1 MKYEIKINVEKSNL
15 YSGDVVKHPAL
26 FETVNNLVE
35 AMVYD
40 SDYTINDFLNEE
52 IENQIKSLG
61 INECSKIFT
70 DIEFQELV
78 YQATEAYS
86 SLNCEYNALE
96 IFYYS
101 KVCELL
107 QKICKEVI
115 IQFALRTMIE
125 IETDNPLIATIVQA
139 HLSAFCT
146 WLASFIKIDDSM
158 QIDTVRSSFYLYLKS
173 EIEKLNVLY
182 NFTYKILKI

>member
-1 MKYEIKINVEKSNL
+1 MKYEIKINIENSNL

-26 FETVNNLVE
+26 FEIINNLVE
-35 AMVYD
+35 GMVYD

-70 DIEFQELV
+70 DVEFQELV
-78 YQATEAYS
+78 YEATEAYS

-101 KVCELL
+101 KVCKLL
-107 QKICKEVI
+107 QKVCKEVI
-115 IQFALRTMIE
+115 KQLALRTMIE
-125 IETDNPLIATIVQA
+125 IETDNPLISTVVQA
-139 HLSAFCT
+139 HISAFCT
-146 WLASFIKIDDSM
+146 WFASLIKIDDSM

-173 EIEKLNVLY
+173 EIENLNVLY